1 MEALPL
7 ALDKIYQWEK
17 SKRSDVYLT
26 QPIPGRGPE
35 TYTWGEAVGQ
45 ARKMAAY
52 LKSLDL
58 PESSNIAIIS
68 KNCAH
73 WLIADM
79 AIWMAGHVS
88 VPIYPTA
95 NQETI
100 SHVLDHCEAQAL
112 FIGKLDDWDSQK
124 RAVPKNL
131 LTIAMPLFKGKAYQK
146 WDHILKD
153 YAPIKSNPRRKADDV
168 ATIIYTSGSTG
179 VPKGVVHTFKTMAY
193 ASIHGDKEMNV
204 TDQDRMLSY
213 LPLAHVFE
221 RWVVE
226 LNSYYSG
233 FQVYFAESLDTFVD
247 DLRRAQPTIFVAVP
261 RIWSKFQL
269 SVFEK
274 ISPTKLSLIMA
285 IPILGRVVKKKILSQ
300 MGLDHCRF
308 AASGSAPLAAST
320 LRWYRKLGL
329 DLLEGY
335 GMSENFG
342 YSNFTRPGE
351 SKIGYVGTPNPEVIE
366 RISATGEIEVK
377 SPTNMLGYYKD
388 PQKTAETFTRDGYLK
403 TGDVGYIDQNGKLK
417 ITGRIK
423 DTFKTSKGKYIVPA
437 RAENIL
443 DAHPYIEMSCVSGN
457 GQPQPF
463 AMVQL
468 SEHQAL
474 RWKNANYRKEIELTL
489 TMLREEVNKVL
500 ESHERIQFIA
510 VVNEPWTIESGYLTP
525 TMKLKRHVIEN
536 EYNKA
541 MEDWYQTEKKVVAI

>member
-1 MEALPL
+1 M
-7 ALDKIYQWEK
+7 
-17 SKRSDVYLT
+17 
-26 QPIPGRGPE
+26 
-35 TYTWGEAVGQ
+35 
-45 ARKMAAY
+45 
-52 LKSLDL
+52 
-58 PESSNIAIIS
+58 
-68 KNCAH
+68 
-73 WLIADM
+73 
-79 AIWMAGHVS
+79 
-88 VPIYPTA
+88 
-95 NQETI
+95 
-100 SHVLDHCEAQAL
+100 
-112 FIGKLDDWDSQK
+112 
-124 RAVPKNL
+124 
-131 LTIAMPLFKGKAYQK
+131 
-146 WDHILKD
+146 
-153 YAPIKSNPRRKADDV
+153 
-168 ATIIYTSGSTG
+168 
-179 VPKGVVHTFKTMAY
+179 
-193 ASIHGDKEMNV
+193 
-204 TDQDRMLSY
+204 
-213 LPLAHVFE
+213 
-221 RWVVE
+221 
-226 LNSYYSG
+226 
-233 FQVYFAESLDTFVD
+233 
-247 DLRRAQPTIFVAVP
+247 
-261 RIWSKFQL
+261 
-269 SVFEK
+269 
-274 ISPTKLSLIMA
+274 
-285 IPILGRVVKKKILSQ
+285 
-300 MGLDHCRF
+300 
-308 AASGSAPLAAST
+308 
-320 LRWYRKLGL
+320 
-329 DLLEGY
+329 
-335 GMSENFG
+335 
-342 YSNFTRPGE
+342 
-351 SKIGYVGTPNPEVIE
+351 GTPNPEVIE